1 MRSQKGIM
9 ELCAAVSNNEQIIMI
24 AIPSWDSQNN
34 GEAIYASRDYKMVTG
49 GVKQYLLDEP

>member
-34 GEAIYASRDYKMVTG
+34 GEAIYASRDYKKVTG
-49 GVKQYLLDEP
+49 GS